1 MNEAERLKE
10 KKENDERTKVRKKE
24 LVARPEPN
32 EKVYEIT
39 LKLTDEP
46 GLPPPVS
53 KTNHVVSAD
62 DGGRTNAAPIKIKAV
77 AVEEN
82 ARTNH
87 ASSLAKND
95 ANPAGT
101 DDEADEFADDKLPA
115 LDIPL
120 EEAKRI
126 LIDFISLSTKQSG
139 LAVTAEK

>member
-1 MNEAERLKE
+1 M
-10 KKENDERTKVRKKE
+10 
-24 LVARPEPN
+24 
-32 EKVYEIT
+32 
-39 LKLTDEP
+39 
-46 GLPPPVS
+46 
-53 KTNHVVSAD
+53 
-62 DGGRTNAAPIKIKAV
+62 
-77 AVEEN
+77 EEN

-95 ANPAGT
+95 ASPAGT